1 MLRRVGVELLEHALD
16 VLAKDGGDL
25 RLEVAREAL
34 DEVARSA
41 AAGVNVGTLLLENP
55 DPQG

>member
-1 MLRRVGVELLEHALD
+1 MLRRVGVELLQHALD
-16 VLAKDGGDL
+16 VLAEDGGDL

-41 AAGVNVGTLLLENP
+41 AAGVNVGTLLL
-55 DPQG
+55 